1 MVSLPFFFFFFMGI
15 SAIIGALR
23 GWAKEMMVSFSLIL
37 AMFIISVLERYVS
50 VVRDSLAVPGS
61 LAQFWLRTIIVILL
75 VFFGYQ
81 TPNIAKFGAQRFV
94 RERLQDSLLGIFL
107 GALNGYLIF
116 GTLWYFMAQAN
127 YPFPNLIRTPQAT
140 DPMGDLAMK
149 MVAILPP
156 NWLGIPTVYFAV
168 AVAFLFVIVVFI

>member
-15 SAIIGALR
+15 SAIIGAMR

-37 AMFIISVLERYVS
+37 AMFIVSVLERYVS

-81 TPNIAKFGAQRFV
+81 TPNIAKFGGQRFV

-168 AVAFLFVIVVFI
+168 AVAFLFVLVVFI